1 MSIAIVLPKA
11 CSKIFEFFLFVCL
24 FVCLFV
30 FVFVVVVVVVVH
42 TTCSI
47 TALHVCK
54 ILVIL
59 AYMIT
64 DNQWL
69 RQGPWSYTQACI
81 YWM

>member
-1 MSIAIVLPKA
+1 MHGAQPVSMAIVLPKA
-11 CSKIFEFFLFVCL
+11 CSKILEFFLFVCL

-30 FVFVVVVVVVVH
+30 VFVVVVVH

-59 AYMIT
+59 AYVIT

-69 RQGPWSYTQACI
+69 
-81 YWM
+81 